1 MGYCSEKI
9 DFLAKR
15 KLPIIVVGSLKSEKN
30 IYRIINFIPYSN
42 KSIKRERSGE
52 KNDLCTCAMSDKSL
66 FAKKRII
73 GIKNIFDV
81 RRMIHGT
88 TNRNKETF

>member
-30 IYRIINFIPYSN
+30 IYRIINFIPYS
-42 KSIKRERSGE
+42 KKIVKKREEWENNG
-52 KNDLCTCAMSDKSL
+52 LCTCTMWINRCLQS
-66 FAKKRII
+66 
-73 GIKNIFDV
+73 KN
-81 RRMIHGT
+81 
-88 TNRNKETF
+88 NRNKYVFE

>member
-30 IYRIINFIPYSN
+30 IYRIINFIPYS
-42 KSIKRERSGE
+42 KKIVKKREEWE
-52 KNDLCTCAMSDKSL
+52 KNGLCTCTMWINRCLQS
-66 FAKKRII
+66 
-73 GIKNIFDV
+73 KN
-81 RRMIHGT
+81 
-88 TNRNKETF
+88 NRNKYVFE